1 MSEILNVEGAPVVA
15 VQRGVRPCSC
25 GQCVSLC
32 ERNPGWMTPAEAIK
46 AIAAGHRNR
55 LMRDWLE
62 PSSEVGNDERLYLL
76 AAASIGCEGGDAPE
90 FEQMDLLMGNCSKG
104 QCTFLKDG
112 RCEIHATD
120 YKPKQCRESL
130 GCEHSGPDNYEMARL
145 WNTDEG
151 RNALAAWS
159 NIKAER

>member
-1 MSEILNVEGAPVVA
+1 MKIDAERAGTPAVA

-32 ERNPGWMTPAEAIK
+32 ERNPGWMTPDEAMK

-62 PSSEVGNDERLYLL
+62 PCSELGNDERIYLL
-76 AAASIGCEGGDAPE
+76 AAASIGCEGADAPE
-90 FEQMDLLMGNCSKG
+90 FGLMDMMDMLMGNCSKG

-112 RCEIHATD
+112 LCEIHQTD

-145 WNTDEG
+145 WNTNEG
-151 RNALAAWS
+151 LKALAAWS
-159 NIKAER
+159 ND